1 MPKGKK
7 TKTTDHQARYAAK
20 HKILADIFAHN
31 QNAPY
36 IDLDDKKKSVFGE
49 LLILKKFKEGIEEYL
64 IPYLERIF
72 DAEHFKN
79 RKDLKDFFLYR
90 ICHIEDLDAFLLN
103 GKFDQYSQE
112 SPRAL
117 ALELECFINIAT
129 KRQKEFLCES
139 SAEKSLDFNREE
151 DILFYNKIMPNLEH
165 AERVAKVTD
174 QEFYDSLRND
184 VLPFYFSD
192 KALTPELLQKKL
204 DDVLKSFFSHQAGQA
219 EGVLLEYKAGKGS
232 EIDLKQGILRINNFK
247 SYIDRKMVK
256 LMFYKAAFDDVYRNN
271 TDRDLERGFLR
282 KFGVHKINEML
293 KPYYEEFREI
303 FRDLLPLLESSAK
316 DVLDAEKQVRNQT
329 AKLLENI
336 AEDLAEE
343 PVTLKDLAFEKS
355 ALAFL
360 GKKGINYDSK
370 TGLFSAESEDILTR
384 FVDKLNLEGFA
395 TKIHKAKA
403 NKVNPFRLEFSSAEK
418 TAAELKAEI
427 ELKIRHE
434 QLAIGLGE
442 KRLTEEQEPTISVQD
457 ARPNFELV
465 QTPQQQRAA
474 ILQTL
479 HESCLASLYQELS
492 DNFKKNGI
500 TYDAEQKLFTSHK
513 TLDLPTSNLLTA
525 GLKFEDTYQVTGGGS
540 QEFIGIT
547 PIVQDVHAFDFDAY
561 ETALRRNYSAE
572 IMLPPGEK
580 AEVTTLENRSDPEKE
595 SHARIDE
602 VVEQREAMLQ
612 ETKLARPESPSLNR
626 LLSKLAQNVRV
637 QYDYIRSDFISR
649 DELSLKAISAI
660 LSEAALIKEPMPARD
675 GILSVAAAEGS
686 EAYLAGKNL
695 EELQQDLSARYK
707 ITKGKLIKEQQIE
720 KLELQKQ
727 QAVQDIAS
735 VKAEIEGLLSQ
746 TAKDIELKQREQY
759 LNQLIGQNQQ
769 INHLLNYQT
778 QILQY
783 YSTALQN
790 MQQYHASCASY
801 NPVTPISSTAAHD
814 CTSLLE
820 QCFDMTKGKRDR
832 LEISRNITTDS
843 FFHTDNRTIT
853 TFLNDLNYGGQKFHF
868 CKAVVVAVETCFGD
882 KKDVLQILQHLDIG
896 IGEKTFTDIY
906 NQGKTVENLQPG
918 AIDWRARVEQ
928 NTPGGPQIGGF
939 Y

>member
-219 EGVLLEYKAGKGS
+219 EGVLLEYKAGEGS

-329 AKLLENI
+329 AKLLENT

-403 NKVNPFRLEFSSAEK
+403 KKNNPFRLEFSSTEK
-418 TAAELKAEI
+418 TAAELKEMI
-427 ELKIRHE
+427 ESLIKQE

-513 TLDLPTSNLLTA
+513 TLDLPTSNLLAA

-547 PIVQDVHAFDFDAY
+547 PIVQDAHAFDFDAY

-572 IMLPPGEK
+572 IMLLPGEK

-595 SHARIDE
+595 RHARIDE
-602 VVEQREAMLQ
+602 TVEQRTMHQ
-612 ETKLARPESPSLNR
+612 ETKLPRPESSSLNR
-626 LLSKLAQNVRV
+626 LLSGLAQNAGV

-686 EAYLAGKNL
+686 EAYLAGKKL

-720 KLELQKQ
+720 KLELEKE
-727 QAVQDIAS
+727 QAEQDIAS

-783 YSTALQN
+783 YSTALQK

-801 NPVTPISSTAAHD
+801 NPVIPISSTAAHD
-814 CTSLLE
+814 CTSLLQ
-820 QCFDMTKGKRDR
+820 QCLDMTTGERDR

-843 FFHTDNRTIT
+843 FFQTDNRTIT
-853 TFLNDLNYGGQKFHF
+853 TFLEQLSDGGQKFHF
-868 CKAVVVAVETCFGD
+868 CKAVVVAVKTCFGD
-882 KKDVLQILQHLDIG
+882 TEPALKILQHLDTG
-896 IGEKTFTDIY
+896 IGEKTLMDIY
-906 NQGKTVENLQPG
+906 NQGQVAENLKPRT
-918 AIDWRARVEQ
+918 ASWLTRVEQ
-928 NTPGGPQIGGF
+928 NTPDGPQIGGF